1 MSIPGF
7 QDLMLPLVR
16 LASDGDE
23 HSIRTAIDEL
33 ADELQLTED
42 ELADLLPSGRQ
53 RTFHNRV
60 HWAKT
65 FLTKAGLLEIS
76 RRGWFRITDRGR
88 GALDV
93 NPERIDMSFLDQYP
107 EYVEWRRVSTGGGE
121 SKPSAVSSPAAVDTE
136 HDSTPL
142 EQIEAGY
149 RTVRAE
155 LRSELKQLVVES
167 DPTFFEQLVVDLLV
181 AMGYGGSRSDAGRAI
196 GRSGDGG
203 IDGIID
209 EDRLGLDRIFVQA
222 KRWQEASTVG
232 RPEIQKFA
240 GALQG
245 ERARKGIFMTST
257 SFSREAVQYAA
268 TIETRIVLIDGD
280 RLADLMID
288 FNVGVAPAQ
297 SFEIKR
303 IDHDFFTGI

>member
-7 QDLMLPLVR
+7 QDLMLPLLR
-16 LASDGDE
+16 LASDGNE
-23 HSIRTAIDEL
+23 HSIRDAIDRLAIEL
-33 ADELQLTED
+33 RLSED
-42 ELADLLPSGRQ
+42 DLAEMLPSGRQ

-65 FLTKAGLLEIS
+65 FLTKAGVLELS

-88 GALDV
+88 SALTD
-93 NPERIDMSFLDQYP
+93 NPVRIDMSYLERYP
-107 EYVEWRRVSTGGGE
+107 EYVEWRLASTSGGPDS
-121 SKPSAVSSPAAVDTE
+121 SKPVNAPDEVDRE
-136 HDSTPL
+136 ATPL

-149 RTVRAE
+149 QTIRTD
-155 LRSELKQLVVES
+155 LRSELRQLVADS
-167 DPTFFEQLVVDLLV
+167 DPTFFEELVVDVLV

-222 KRWQEASTVG
+222 KRWKEETKVG

-245 ERARKGIFMTST
+245 VRARKGIFITTS
-257 SFSREAVQYAA
+257 SFSREAEEYAS
-268 TIETRIVLIDGD
+268 TIDTRIVLIDGQ
-280 RLADLMID
+280 RLANLMID
-288 FNVGVAPAQ
+288 YNVGVSTAQ

-303 IDHDFFTGI
+303 IDHDFFTSV

>member
-7 QDLMLPLVR
+7 QDLMLPLM
-16 LASDGDE
+16 LLSQDGE
-23 HSIRTAIDEL
+23 ERSIRATITDLAAQLELSDE
-33 ADELQLTED
+33 
-42 ELADLLPSGRQ
+42 DLSEMLPSGRQ
-53 RTFHNRV
+53 RTFDNRV

-65 FLTKAGLLEIS
+65 FLTKAGLLELP

-88 GALDV
+88 AAVADG
-93 NPERIDMSFLDQYP
+93 PPRIDMSFLERYP
-107 EYVEWRRVSTGGGE
+107 EYVEWRLA
-121 SKPSAVSSPAAVDTE
+121 SKTSSDDATSRTPTSSVEADDDA
-136 HDSTPL
+136 TPL

-155 LRSELKQLVVES
+155 LRSELKQMVIES
-167 DPTFFEQLVVDLLV
+167 DPAFFEQLVVDVLL
-181 AMGYGGSRSDAGRAI
+181 AMGYGGSRTDAGRAI

-209 EDRLGLDRIFVQA
+209 EDRLGLDRIYVQA

-245 ERARKGIFMTST
+245 ERARKGIFITT
-257 SFSREAVQYAA
+257 TTFSREAVEYAN
-268 TIETRIVLIDGD
+268 TIDSRIVLINGD

-288 FNVGVAPAQ
+288 FNVGVATAQ

-303 IDHDFFTGI
+303 IDHDFFAAI

>member
-7 QDLMLPLVR
+7 QDLMLPLM
-16 LASDGDE
+16 LLSQDGE
-23 HSIRTAIDEL
+23 ERSIRATITDLARQLELSDEDL
-33 ADELQLTED
+33 AEM
-42 ELADLLPSGRQ
+42 LPSGRQ
-53 RTFHNRV
+53 RTFDNRV

-65 FLTKAGLLEIS
+65 FLTKAGLLELP

-88 GALDV
+88 AAVADA
-93 NPERIDMSFLDQYP
+93 PSRIDMSYLERYP
-107 EYVEWRRVSTGGGE
+107 EYVEWRLASKTGSGDATSRVST
-121 SKPSAVSSPAAVDTE
+121 SSVEADDDA
-136 HDSTPL
+136 TPL

-155 LRSELKQLVVES
+155 LRSELKQMVIES
-167 DPTFFEQLVVDLLV
+167 DPAFFEQLVVDVLL
-181 AMGYGGSRSDAGRAI
+181 AMGYGGSRTDAGRAI

-209 EDRLGLDRIFVQA
+209 EDRLGLDRIYVQA

-245 ERARKGIFMTST
+245 ERARKGIFITT
-257 SFSREAVQYAA
+257 TTFSREAVEYAN
-268 TIETRIVLIDGD
+268 TIDSRIVLINGD

-288 FNVGVAPAQ
+288 FNVGVATAQ

-303 IDHDFFTGI
+303 IDHDFFAAI